1 MATSATLLTL
11 VVTILLWLSL
21 RRVSDVA
28 IVVVGLVLSLMWMQ
42 GLIGWAIILGQRY
55 GMEVIFRSQFS
66 NLLPILV
73 LALGIDD
80 SLHAL
85 HRYKEERRGGASPE
99 QAARTSVSRVG
110 RAILLTSTTTIVAFM
125 ANMTS
130 NIAALR
136 SFGIEA
142 GLGVLSAFILTGLWE
157 GAERGYVRCHIGH
170 ERYDSG
176 GRGQKNCP
184 ADSA

>member
-1 MATSATLLTL
+1 
-11 VVTILLWLSL
+11 
-21 RRVSDVA
+21 
-28 IVVVGLVLSLMWMQ
+28 
-42 GLIGWAIILGQRY
+42 
-55 GMEVIFRSQFS
+55 MEVIFRSQFS

-85 HRYKEERRGGASPE
+85 HRYKEERRKGASPDLLCLP
-99 QAARTSVSRVG
+99 RLSRVG

-136 SFGIEA
+136 SFPEA
-142 GLGVLSAFILTGLWE
+142 GEDECGKHSETCLYAE
-157 GAERGYVRCHIGH
+157 GAECGYV
-170 ERYDSG
+170 
-176 GRGQKNCP
+176 
-184 ADSA
+184 